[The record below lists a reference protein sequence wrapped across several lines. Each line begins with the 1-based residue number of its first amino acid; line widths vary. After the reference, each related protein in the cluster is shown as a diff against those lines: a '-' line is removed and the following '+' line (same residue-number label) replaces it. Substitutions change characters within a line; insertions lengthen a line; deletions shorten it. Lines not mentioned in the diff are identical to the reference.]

1 MASAPGPWLE
11 SGFLALCPSLL
22 PVEDAARYLGHSQ
35 GHRRAEDARR
45 VAVEYSS
52 MKQIPYHLNPRFELD
67 TGAAPALLCH
77 CEHCGVVR
85 VPRFQV
91 RAWLSEADVI
101 SLPGLDGWPVITKRA
116 A

>member
-1 MASAPGPWLE
+1 MRLIS
-11 SGFLALCPSLL
+11 
-22 PVEDAARYLGHSQ
+22 
-35 GHRRAEDARR
+35 
-45 VAVEYSS
+45 
-52 MKQIPYHLNPRFELD
+52 YHLNPRFELD

-85 VPRFQV
+85 VPSFQV

-101 SLPGLDGWPVITKRA
+101 FLPALEGWLVITKRRTKRA